1 MLSPPTAIPSGS
13 TPTTSLDGL
22 LPVAAVLRLPEL
34 LAGRP
39 EEVGSE
45 EPAPEPMDKEA
56 PAPVDVL
63 VKVVDSGAAEAA
75 PPGVGT
81 EAVGE
86 VTEPPPTGVVTEA
99 VGGVTEPPPTGVV
112 TEAVGGVTEP
122 PPTGVVTEAVGGV
135 TEPPPTG
142 VVTEP
147 VGGVTVGLA
156 AVGLAVQLAGLVM
169 RLVSNVTAPFRAR
182 ARPGMMSAP
191 VVRLMLVRASRFP

>member
-22 LPVAAVLRLPEL
+22 VPVAAVLRLPEL

-56 PAPVDVL
+56 PAPVDGL

-81 EAVGE
+81 EAVG
-86 VTEPPPTGVVTEA
+86 
-99 VGGVTEPPPTGVV
+99 GVTEPPPTGVV
-112 TEAVGGVTEP
+112 TEA
-122 PPTGVVTEAVGGV
+122 
-135 TEPPPTG
+135 
-142 VVTEP
+142 

-182 ARPGMMSAP
+182 ARPGRMFAP